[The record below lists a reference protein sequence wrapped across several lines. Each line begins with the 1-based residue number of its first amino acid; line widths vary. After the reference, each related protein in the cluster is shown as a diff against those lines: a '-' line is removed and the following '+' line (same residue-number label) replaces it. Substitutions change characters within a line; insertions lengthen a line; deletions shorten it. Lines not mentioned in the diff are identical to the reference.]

1 MNRHHV
7 VKSVLHKAKFLRQA
21 TKRYCDWLI
30 TETYSTFSLPITFS
44 HEGQCP
50 RYFGSTVS
58 LVKKTRRSICNVEK
72 RLFKIVTVNL
82 TVSANLHGFNCAH
95 TSLRER
101 QPIPPKMADKT
112 SVHNKGQLFCQPIMD
127 YSKLQPIPPKMAD
140 KTSVHIK
147 DNCFASQSWCR
158 TQNIHLLFIK

>member
-1 MNRHHV
+1 MNGHHV

-30 TETYSTFSLPITFS
+30 TETYSAFSLPITFS

-50 RYFGSTVS
+50 RAIFGSTVS
-58 LVKKTRRSICNVEK
+58 LVKKTRRSISNVEK

-82 TVSANLHGFNCAH
+82 TVSAKIHGLTVRTPH
-95 TSLRER
+95 SEGGSLY
-101 QPIPPKMADKT
+101 PPKWRTKQAY
-112 SVHNKGQLFCQPIMD
+112 I
-127 YSKLQPIPPKMAD
+127 
-140 KTSVHIK
+140 IK
-147 DNCFASQSWCR
+147 DNYFASQSWCR